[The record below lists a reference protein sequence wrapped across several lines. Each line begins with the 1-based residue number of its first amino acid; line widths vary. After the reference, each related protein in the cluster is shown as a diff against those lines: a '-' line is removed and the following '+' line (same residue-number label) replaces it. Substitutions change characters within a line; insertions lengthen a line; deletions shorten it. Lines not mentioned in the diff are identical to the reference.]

1 MPQRIAF
8 ILWIALLSARPATG
22 QSFPVQDAAWQGVRS
37 NIAGLD
43 TFRQVACGDTLIAG
57 RHYTPMLSISP
68 DSGDTTYLAAVRST
82 GVRSFFVRPGETQEY
97 LLYDFSLQ
105 VGDEIMLEFVEFS
118 GSTMLKVASVVT
130 VGSGADARTVINFV
144 PTNGLQETWISGV
157 GSLAGPLYRGLLN
170 PSEYSELQCFRLTDT
185 LAYNTVD
192 EAQCTFS
199 FNCPVIVSTTATG
212 PPVQAQVFPTLPSDG
227 RVWVA
232 NNSNQVLS
240 ATLFSAI
247 GQPLQSWAGLGPGRH
262 ELQLPGLSS
271 GLYVLQLQEP
281 NKNIYLQHFKLIIPR

>member
-22 QSFPVQDAAWQGVRS
+22 QSFPVQDAAWQGFRS

-43 TFRQVACGDTLIAG
+43 TFRQVACGDTLISG

-82 GVRSFFVRPGETQEY
+82 SVRSFFVRPGETEEH

-105 VGDEIMLEFVEFS
+105 AGDEIMLEYVEFS
-118 GSTMLKVASVVT
+118 GSTQLKVASVTT
-130 VGSGADARTVINFV
+130 VGLGGQLRTVINFV
-144 PTNGLQETWISGV
+144 PTNGLQETWVSGV

-170 PSEYSELQCFRLTDT
+170 PSEYSELQCFRLADT
-185 LAYNTVD
+185 LAYSTVD
-192 EAQCTFS
+192 DAQCTFS
-199 FNCPVIVSTTATG
+199 FSCPVIVSTTAIG
-212 PPVQAQVFPTLPSDG
+212 PPVQARVFPTLPSDG

-232 NNSNQVLS
+232 NTSNQVLS
-240 ATLFSAI
+240 ATLFSAL
-247 GQPLQSWAGLGPGRH
+247 GQPLRSWAGLVPGRH
-262 ELQLPGLSS
+262 ELQLPDLSS
-271 GLYVLQLQEP
+271 GLYILQLQEP

>member
-1 MPQRIAF
+1 MPKRIAF

-22 QSFPVQDAAWQGVRS
+22 QSFPVQDAAWQGFRS

-43 TFRQVACGDTLIAG
+43 TFRQVACGDTLISG

-82 GVRSFFVRPGETQEY
+82 SVRSFFVRPGETEEH

-105 VGDEIMLEFVEFS
+105 AGDEIMLEYVEFS
-118 GSTMLKVASVVT
+118 GSTQLKVASVTT
-130 VGSGADARTVINFV
+130 VGSGGQLRTVINFV
-144 PTNGLQETWISGV
+144 PTNGLQETWVSGV

-170 PSEYSELQCFRLTDT
+170 PGEYSELQCFRLADT
-185 LAYNTVD
+185 LAYSTVD
-192 EAQCTFS
+192 DAQCTFS
-199 FNCPVIVSTTATG
+199 FSCPVIVSTSATG
-212 PPVQAQVFPTLPSDG
+212 PPVQARVFPTLPSDG

-232 NNSNQVLS
+232 NTSNQVLS
-240 ATLFSAI
+240 ATLFSAL
-247 GQPLQSWAGLGPGRH
+247 GQPLRSWAGLVPGRH
-262 ELQLPGLSS
+262 ELQLPDLSS
-271 GLYVLQLQEP
+271 GLYILQLQEP